1 MPVADTAQQRAGGHR
16 TEALQRHQAL
26 AARVFARRLGDEPVV
41 FFDPLVEWAGVRQQ
55 VADTLPG
62 MARQAF
68 EMGADLA
75 TKAGDLL
82 WQDDAEFGDQPAQ
95 PIVGGRAFLDEAL
108 PRAVQTPDDPRGLF
122 LDRDEAPVWSP
133 DGFTGG
139 GGIGGIVLATLA
151 AHPVGGDKLRRHQL
165 HRVAELAE
173 LPCPVVRARTRFH
186 PGHARRQ
193 LRHQLQQFVARN
205 LRFDEN
211 CLAVLIDAMEGKHIL
226 GKINANRYDAQG
238 LPLSWFSNG

>member
-16 TEALQRHQAL
+16 TEALQRHQAP
-26 AARVFARRLGDEPVV
+26 AARVFACRLGDEPVV

-95 PIVGGRAFLDEAL
+95 PIVGGRAFLDKAL
-108 PRAVQTPDDPRGLF
+108 PRAVQTPDDPRGSSL
-122 LDRDEAPVWSP
+122 
-133 DGFTGG
+133 TGTKRLCG
-139 GGIGGIVLATLA
+139 RRTASQVA
-151 AHPVGGDKLRRHQL
+151 AASAASCWPR
-165 HRVAELAE
+165 
-173 LPCPVVRARTRFH
+173 
-186 PGHARRQ
+186 
-193 LRHQLQQFVARN
+193 
-205 LRFDEN
+205 
-211 CLAVLIDAMEGKHIL
+211 
-226 GKINANRYDAQG
+226 
-238 LPLSWFSNG
+238 LPLIR